1 MIVDNTKG
9 LSLLFVADESYCC
22 DNFDDRVLPTL
33 IELTSVL
40 PNVGVIGRA
49 LKTYKED
56 VLSKKLLFFY
66 LHATQ
71 LTLLCYAVKCWRK
84 FQPRLHYLV
93 YFQKGVACC
102 LNVKCMPLGGQ
113 LVGVLFCFGWFSLV
127 VNHPLHIPQSSTSI
141 KKIDI
146 ELASCSSIF

>member
-1 MIVDNTKG
+1 MIVDKTKG
-9 LSLLFVADESYCC
+9 LSLLLPKLVLCYNAGSLVADESYCC

-56 VLSKKLLFFY
+56 VLSKKLLFFC

-71 LTLLCYAVKCWRK
+71 LTLLRYAVKCWRK

-93 YFQKGVACC
+93 YFQKGVFQSHFGVSRCVLPECQMYAAWWSIGRRTF
-102 LNVKCMPLGGQ
+102 LLW
-113 LVGVLFCFGWFSLV
+113 LV
-127 VNHPLHIPQSSTSI
+127 
-141 KKIDI
+141 
-146 ELASCSSIF
+146 